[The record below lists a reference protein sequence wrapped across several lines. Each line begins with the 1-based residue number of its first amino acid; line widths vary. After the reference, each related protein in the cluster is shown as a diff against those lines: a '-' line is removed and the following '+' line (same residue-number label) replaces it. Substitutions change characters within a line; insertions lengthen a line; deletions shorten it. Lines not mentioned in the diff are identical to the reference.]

1 MNWIHMGIKYLNKK
15 HHGFTLIE
23 LLVGIAIV
31 GILVTIALP
40 SLSRFVVG
48 MRVENEMSEL
58 HRLLL
63 ITRNTAI
70 SSGNRTT
77 ICPLVSNAC
86 VNDWTKEISVFEDI
100 NGNGEFNPPPAGST
114 IGDALIKVKSP
125 IKSSDTL
132 QFTGGISV
140 TYAPT
145 GQLTGG
151 AANTFSYC
159 PNGYSDES
167 KGIIMSILGRPYI
180 SRDSDGDG
188 FDEDRNNVQI
198 TCV

>member
-1 MNWIHMGIKYLNKK
+1 MGIKHLNKK
-15 HHGFTLIE
+15 HYGFTLIE

-31 GILVTIALP
+31 GILATIALP

-48 MRVENEMSEL
+48 MRVENEVSEL
-58 HRLLL
+58 HRLIL

-77 ICPLVSNAC
+77 ICPLVANAC
-86 VNDWTKEISVFEDI
+86 VNDWTKEVSVFEDL
-100 NGNGEFNPPPAGST
+100 NGNGVFNPPPAGST
-114 IGDALIKVKSP
+114 IGDVLIKVKSP
-125 IKSSDTL
+125 IKSNDKL
-132 QFTGGISV
+132 QFSGGVAV

-145 GQLTGG
+145 GQLTGN

-167 KGIIMSILGRPYI
+167 KGIIISIVGRPYI
-180 SRDSDGDG
+180 STDSNGDG
-188 FDEDRNNVQI
+188 FDQNRNGANI
-198 TCV
+198 TCT